1 MVNLKLPKPEKIGNY
16 IDIRDYFE
24 PEYWEYDN
32 YDEKYYIEFNK
43 PIMRTHVPVYSD
55 SAYKAIEQFRE
66 EAIQKYKEWLR
77 NKPSFIDIEFT

>member
-1 MVNLKLPKPEKIGNY
+1 
-16 IDIRDYFE
+16 
-24 PEYWEYDN
+24 
-32 YDEKYYIEFNK
+32 
-43 PIMRTHVPVYSD
+43 MRTHVPVYSD